1 MPKLQRGLSILGL
14 IFVLFI
20 LIVVALFAMKV
31 VPSFIEYRSAKTAI
45 EAIAAQN
52 PGTPAEVRRAF
63 ESRATIDNIETVK
76 PTDLE
81 ITKDGS
87 AIVIGFSY
95 RKEIPLFKNVGV
107 YIDYVA
113 RAGGQ

>member
-1 MPKLQRGLSILGL
+1 MPKQRGLSIIGL
-14 IFVLFI
+14 VFILFI
-20 LIVVALFAMKV
+20 VIVVALFAMKV

-81 ITKDGS
+81 ITKDGG

>member
-1 MPKLQRGLSILGL
+1 MPKQRGLSIIGL
-14 IFVLFI
+14 VFILFI
-20 LIVVALFAMKV
+20 VIVVALFAMKV

-52 PGTPAEVRRAF
+52 PGTPAEARRAF
-63 ESRATIDNIETVK
+63 ESRAAIDNIETVK
-76 PTDLE
+76 PTDLD
-81 ITKDGS
+81 ISKDGG

-95 RKEIPLFKNVGV
+95 RKEIPLFNNVGV

>member
-14 IFVLFI
+14 IFILFI
-20 LIVVALFAMKV
+20 LIFVALFAMKI
-31 VPSFIEYRSAKTAI
+31 VPSFIEFRSAKTAI

-81 ITKDGS
+81 ISKDGS
-87 AIVIGFSY
+87 AIVIGFAY